1 MANDNFKSLTINDG
15 LAHTDANCVA
25 QDSTGLIWIGTNSG
39 LQSFDGYQ
47 FQTIDYYPASQKIFE
62 SHNRI
67 NVMECSKNRLWIG
80 TQSGLTCLDLN
91 THLYI
96 PYTVVANDP
105 NILQERIMQLSIDNV
120 NHRLW
125 VRTDSKLCIVHIE
138 ESTNTLHILD
148 WQNDYDREIT
158 WNINKPVIH
167 HGSTWTLTGQYLVH
181 LEVENNKVKIRKSY
195 NLHEIIE
202 KGIFVNAISATDK
215 YLYLRSYQE
224 CIRFAFTETNDIDLQ
239 NIDRINFHKTNPSI
253 PIDTDGF
260 FITKDDETL
269 WFSYFGGVFE
279 VSQPFT
285 PYANINIY
293 LGNEKNINFAQ
304 ARINSLFIDTYNN
317 LWVSTMNKGLLYR
330 SLSPSPFHCIPNKAL
345 SDIGYSKSEI
355 SSIAV
360 QTNTAI
366 WMIIEGASLVRYDM
380 KKQTA
385 ELITLTTTKG
395 AADGLQRIVISSDQK
410 YIYIGLVQGLIVYE
424 IETGK
429 NYWLIG
435 KRSKILSN
443 LGFSIT
449 QIAEDRWG
457 RLWIGSWNSG
467 VYCIKNPHSNPS
479 VEYALTTRTKL
490 SIASGFISD
499 MYIEEDAIL
508 LCTTQGINKIWMNEQ
523 GEIQN
528 ISTYQTNINSEHSMS
543 SNFIACIA
551 KQNDSVYWLGTIGGG
566 LNKITIHSKR
576 DNDYSATIYT
586 KNNGLIG
593 NDCEIL
599 FLDDEQNVWI
609 GGNGITRLN
618 PQTNEISIYELT
630 DGLQSN
636 SFKIG
641 AGYQSEDGTIYMGSV
656 SGLNYF
662 HPRDFINAQDY
673 QTRLIFSNLYI
684 NGEMVIP
691 LTNYDGQTTLST
703 ILNNTKHFELSHDQ
717 DNFIISFSALGY
729 NLSNRIMYRYRMSG
743 YDKDWRIVPYSID
756 RAYYSNLPYGNYKFE
771 LQVSTDRGFN
781 WTTPG
786 KALTISILPPWWL
799 TGWAKTI
806 YTVAFILVIS
816 IIWYQHNKGQI
827 LKREKHIQ
835 ELQRISDEEKHQSKM
850 RFFMNIS
857 HELKTPLTL
866 IMLATER
873 MMRLNLTKECMP
885 ILSNARKMLA
895 LITELVD
902 IRKADLG
909 LDQLALSHQSMS
921 ELVSQLYTEMQ
932 PWAEKKDILIEY
944 QSEDDLKM
952 DFDIDKIGR
961 LIINLISNAIKY
973 TPKGGHIKMNLK
985 RGSAEDIHPLYS
997 VMHREGDIPYD
1008 TPLCILTIQ
1017 DSGVGITADSIK
1029 HIYERF
1035 FQVKDNNLTHLGSG
1049 IGLAIAKNMVLL
1061 HKGSITVSSKRS
1073 IGTEFIIALPIT
1085 TDAATTESPS
1095 PLFDIKEFI
1104 DNQYIE
1110 FIPSEANE
1118 EDSQDAN
1125 RNMEASL
1132 PTLLIA
1138 EDNIELQKAL
1148 KEHFSSQYNILVAS
1162 DGLEGLR
1169 LCETNYPDLIIS
1181 DVMMPGID
1189 GIEMC
1194 KRIRENLSIAYIPII
1209 LLTAKGNT
1217 DDQIEGYES
1226 GADIYIP
1233 KPFSIRLLEINIK
1246 RLLARKES
1254 WLKQEPAFK
1263 PASEEISIEEKKET
1277 FEQQLRKIIQDNM
1290 DNSDFS
1296 INFLCSELCV
1306 GRTKLYNEMRKVS
1319 DLPLADYI
1327 RNIRLEKAASLL
1339 KHSNMNINEIMTE
1352 VGFINNS
1359 HFSKT
1364 FKLKYGVSPSDY
1376 KKTTDIK

>member
-15 LAHTDANCVA
+15 LAHTDANCVV

-47 FQTIDYYPASQKIFE
+47 FQTIDYYPDSQKIFE

-67 NVMECSKNRLWIG
+67 NVMECSKNKLWIG
-80 TQSGLTCLDLN
+80 TESGLTCLDLN
-91 THLYI
+91 THLYT
-96 PYTVVANDP
+96 PYSVVANDQ
-105 NILQERIMQLSIDNV
+105 NILQESILQLSIDNA

-125 VRTDSKLCIVHIE
+125 IRTDSKLCIVHIDQ
-138 ESTNTLHILD
+138 STNTLHILD
-148 WQNDYDREIT
+148 WQNDYDREIS
-158 WNINKPVIH
+158 WNINKPVVH
-167 HGSTWTLTGQYLVH
+167 QGSTWNLTGQYLVH
-181 LEVENNKVKIRKSY
+181 LEVSNNKVKIRKSY

-202 KGIFVNAISATDK
+202 KNTYINAISATDK
-215 YLYLRSYQE
+215 YLYLRSSHE
-224 CIRFAFTETNDIDLQ
+224 CIRFAFTDTNEIDLQ
-239 NIDRINFHKTNPSI
+239 SINRINFHNINPSI
-253 PIDTDGF
+253 PTDTDGF
-260 FITKDDETL
+260 FITQDDETL
-269 WFSYFGGVFE
+269 WCSYFGGLFE
-279 VSQPFT
+279 VNQPFT
-285 PYANINIY
+285 EKSTINIY

-304 ARINSLFIDTYNN
+304 ARIKSLFIDTYNN
-317 LWVSTMNKGLLYR
+317 LWVSTQNKGLLYR
-330 SLSPSPFHCIPNKAL
+330 SLSPSPFHCIPNKVLA
-345 SDIGYSKSEI
+345 DIGYSKGEV
-355 SSIAV
+355 SSVAV
-360 QTNTAI
+360 QENKAI
-366 WMIIEGASLVRYDM
+366 WMIIEGGGLVKYDINN
-380 KKQTA
+380 KTA

-395 AADGLQRIVISSDQK
+395 AADGLQRLSISSDQK
-410 YIYIGLVQGLIVYE
+410 RLYIGLAQGLIVYE

-429 NYWLIG
+429 NYWLMG
-435 KRSKILSN
+435 KSSRTLTNISI
-443 LGFSIT
+443 SIT
-449 QIAEDRWG
+449 KIAEDRWG
-457 RLWIGSWNSG
+457 RLWISSWNSG
-467 VYCIKNPHSNPS
+467 VYCIKNPLSNPS
-479 VEYALTTRTKL
+479 IEYALTSRTKL

-499 MYIEEDAIL
+499 IYIEDDAIL
-508 LCTTQGINKIWMNEQ
+508 LCTIQGINKIWMNEQ

-528 ISTYQTNINSEHSMS
+528 ISTYQTNANSERSMS
-543 SNFIACIA
+543 SNYIACIVQ
-551 KQNDSVYWLGTIGGG
+551 QNDSTYWLGTIGGG
-566 LNKITIHSKR
+566 LNKITIHSR
-576 DNDYSATIYT
+576 QDNDYSATTYT
-586 KNNGLIG
+586 KNNGMTG

-599 FLDDEQNVWI
+599 YLDDEQNVWI

-618 PQTNEISIYELT
+618 PQTNEISIYELA

-641 AGYQSEDGTIYMGSV
+641 AGYQSQKGTIFMGSV

-662 HPRDFINAQDY
+662 HPRDFATPHY
-673 QTRLIFSNLYI
+673 YHPRLILSNLYI
-684 NGEMVIP
+684 NGEIVIP
-691 LTNYDGQTTLST
+691 QKSYDGQMTLSC
-703 ILNNTKHFELSHDQ
+703 ILNNTEHFELSHTQ

-743 YDKDWRIVPYSID
+743 YDKDWRIVPYSTD

-786 KALTISILPPWWL
+786 KTLSISVLPPWWL

-806 YTVAFILVIS
+806 YAIAFILVIS
-816 IIWYQHNKGQI
+816 IIWHQHNKEQI

-866 IMLATER
+866 IMLAAER
-873 MMRLNLTKECMP
+873 MTKLSLAEECMP
-885 ILSNARKMLA
+885 ILSNARKMLS

-921 ELVSQLYTEMQ
+921 ELVGQLYSEMQ

-952 DFDIDKIGR
+952 DFDRDKIGK

-973 TPKGGHIKMNLK
+973 TPIGGYIKLNLK
-985 RGSAEDIHPLYS
+985 RGSAKDIQPLYS
-997 VMHREGDIPYD
+997 VMHQEGNVADD
-1008 TPLCILTIQ
+1008 KPLCILTIQ
-1017 DSGVGITADSIK
+1017 DSGVGITAESIN

-1085 TDAATTESPS
+1085 NEAANAESPS

-1104 DNQYIE
+1104 ENQYIE
-1110 FIPSEANE
+1110 FIPSETSEDECKPTANLNV
-1118 EDSQDAN
+1118 DT
-1125 RNMEASL
+1125 SL
-1132 PTLLIA
+1132 PTLLIV
-1138 EDNIELQKAL
+1138 EDNKELQKAL
-1148 KEHFSSQYNILVAS
+1148 EEHFASQYNILVAD
-1162 DGLEGLR
+1162 DGLAGLKM
-1169 LCETNYPDLIIS
+1169 CETLYPDLIIS

-1194 KRIRENLSIAYIPII
+1194 KRIRENLSVAYIPII

-1233 KPFSIRLLEINIK
+1233 KPFSIKLLEINIK
-1246 RLLARKES
+1246 RLLAQKER
-1254 WLKQEPAFK
+1254 WLKQEPSSQTAHE
-1263 PASEEISIEEKKET
+1263 PLSPVEEKLS
-1277 FEQQLRKIIQDNM
+1277 FEQQLKKIIQDNM
-1290 DNSDFS
+1290 DNPDFS
-1296 INFLCSELCV
+1296 INFLCSELCL

-1327 RNIRLEKAASLL
+1327 RNIRLEKAATLL
-1339 KHSNMNINEIMTE
+1339 KHSDMNINEIMSE

-1364 FKLKYGVSPSDY
+1364 FKLKYGVTPSDY
-1376 KKTTDIK
+1376 KKQN